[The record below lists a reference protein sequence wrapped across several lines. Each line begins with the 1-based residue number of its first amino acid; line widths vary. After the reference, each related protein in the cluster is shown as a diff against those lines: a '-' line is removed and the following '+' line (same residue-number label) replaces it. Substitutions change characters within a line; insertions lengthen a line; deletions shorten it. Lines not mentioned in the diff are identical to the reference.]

1 MEKNRIN
8 RKWGREREML
18 PSRVQFPQC
27 SPLLALCGLLSS
39 PVSWTPESQGARD
52 SKECHCSSSIAT
64 FLTFNIK
71 LQNLGMKS
79 MDLVGR
85 DVPLSLYYVKFYDK
99 NKLPGTSLVEQ
110 WIRID
115 LPVQEA

>member
-1 MEKNRIN
+1 
-8 RKWGREREML
+8 
-18 PSRVQFPQC
+18 
-27 SPLLALCGLLSS
+27 
-39 PVSWTPESQGARD
+39 
-52 SKECHCSSSIAT
+52 
-64 FLTFNIK
+64 
-71 LQNLGMKS
+71 MKS